1 MTESQD
7 PNTPVELRASDA
19 DREQAAERLREAAT
33 DGRIT
38 MEELDERVDA
48 AYSAKTHAEL
58 HRLTRDLGASE
69 APAGAPTAP
78 VRAEAGPARKNRRR
92 SIVVMSGL
100 DRRGR
105 WVVPARFSVFSFWGG
120 AQLDLREAVL
130 TERETVI
137 RIDAV
142 MSGIEIIVPKDAV
155 VLVEGS
161 GILGVFAETR
171 SPEAPP
177 PDAPIIRIVGISIWA
192 GVSVTRTP
200 TYTPRTPRK
209 QRREL
214 ANRAAD
220 DRPTPESVEADA

>member
-19 DREQAAERLREAAT
+19 DRERAAERLREAAA

-38 MEELDERVDA
+38 MDELEERVDA
-48 AYSAKTHAEL
+48 VYSARTHAEL
-58 HRLTRDLGASE
+58 RLLIRDLAAPDVPVS
-69 APAGAPTAP
+69 APAAPKP
-78 VRAEAGPARKNRRR
+78 AEVIPTRKSRRR
-92 SIVVMSGL
+92 SLVVMSGL

-105 WVVPARFSVFSFWGG
+105 WVVPGRFSVFAFWGG

-137 RIDAV
+137 RVDAV

-161 GILGVFAETR
+161 GVLGVFAEAASTDV
-171 SPEAPP
+171 PP
-177 PDAPIIRIVGISIWA
+177 PGAPVIRIVGISFWA

-200 TYTPRTPRK
+200 TYVPKK
-209 QRREL
+209 QRRAL
-214 ANRAAD
+214 ADAATE
-220 DRPTPESVEADA
+220 DRPALESVERDT